1 MSAKVD
7 DERKEASREARI
19 ERGKERLRIAQQVLT
34 AYADGAGVTE
44 TARRIGRSV
53 SVTWGLCV
61 WLGVQTGRAHRGGVK
76 RTGSRKTRRSIEE
89 LQP

>member
-7 DERKEASREARI
+7 DERKEASRAARI
-19 ERGKERLRIAQQVLT
+19 ERGKERLRLAQQVLT

-44 TARRIGRSV
+44 TSRRIGRSV
-53 SVTWGLCV
+53 SITWGLRV
-61 WLGVQTGRAHRGGVK
+61 WLGVQTNRGR
-76 RTGSRKTRRSIEE
+76 RKLKSTRRRVTRRAIEE